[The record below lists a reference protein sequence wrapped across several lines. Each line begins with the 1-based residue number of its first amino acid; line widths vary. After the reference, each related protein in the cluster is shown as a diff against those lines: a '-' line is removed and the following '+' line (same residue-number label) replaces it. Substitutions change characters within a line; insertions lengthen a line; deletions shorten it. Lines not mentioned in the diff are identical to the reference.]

1 MVKLIVAVLAFFA
14 LAMAAPVNE
23 STDATSAVQYR
34 CANEQI
40 LTKFPTLPD
49 SDEQGD
55 QCPEGWTCC
64 GPILPDVGGT
74 CRKLNP
80 GQFCIF

>member
-34 CANEQI
+34 CANEQ
-40 LTKFPTLPD
+40 
-49 SDEQGD
+49 GD